1 MQEAS
6 HAFLL
11 PWDSGSLGKAQYRH
25 YNQDSTPKS
34 CKRGSRQAHGVQESR
49 AGLMGPPHPRPRA
62 ASWQLPP
69 SPFFSKVGRTEGTS
83 EHPVNRLSWGTLPGP
98 QDGPEAFLPFSK

>member
-62 ASWQLPP
+62 ARLLAVTTQ
-69 SPFFSKVGRTEGTS
+69 PFLLQGGR
-83 EHPVNRLSWGTLPGP
+83 
-98 QDGPEAFLPFSK
+98 D

>member
-34 CKRGSRQAHGVQESR
+34 CKRGSRQAHGVQEAAR
-49 AGLMGPPHPRPRA
+49 GLG
-62 ASWQLPP
+62 
-69 SPFFSKVGRTEGTS
+69 
-83 EHPVNRLSWGTLPGP
+83 
-98 QDGPEAFLPFSK
+98 